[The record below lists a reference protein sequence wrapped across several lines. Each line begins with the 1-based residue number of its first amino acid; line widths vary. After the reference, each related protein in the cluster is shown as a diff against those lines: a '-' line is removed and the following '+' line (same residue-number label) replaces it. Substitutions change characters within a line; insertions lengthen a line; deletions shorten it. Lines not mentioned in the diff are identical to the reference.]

1 MTKINCT
8 NILNIILTG
17 YAKTL
22 TEMTYGE
29 KFYSSCH
36 VITYVAPVPN
46 CDCAHVVIEYD
57 RVTTMY
63 ENGIEFKMVE
73 RVD

>member
-1 MTKINCT
+1 MTKINDT
-8 NILNIILTG
+8 NILNIVLTG

-29 KFYSSCH
+29 KFYTSCH
-36 VITYVAPVPN
+36 VVTYVAPIPESN
-46 CDCAHVVIEYD
+46 RAYVVVEHG

-63 ENGIEFKMVE
+63 ENGIEYKMVE